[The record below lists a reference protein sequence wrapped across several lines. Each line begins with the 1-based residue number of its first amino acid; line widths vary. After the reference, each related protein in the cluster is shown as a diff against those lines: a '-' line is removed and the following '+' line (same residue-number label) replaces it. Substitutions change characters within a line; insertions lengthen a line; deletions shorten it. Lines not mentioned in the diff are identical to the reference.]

1 MGHGQATTGL
11 QEEGTALGTWP
22 ITAIPATG
30 SYIPEQSWSS
40 SCRPVTPCH
49 PPHPQG
55 PYLRKEVTPPVIFHA
70 LPSVAALLTSTG
82 GGVPPRREF
91 LLTQN
96 SGNRAPGW
104 GP

>member
-49 PPHPQG
+49 PSHPQG
-55 PYLRKEVTPPVIFHA
+55 PYLRKEVTPPVIFHV
-70 LPSVAALLTSTG
+70 LPMVAALLYHQHRG
-82 GGVPPRREF
+82 R
-91 LLTQN
+91 
-96 SGNRAPGW
+96 
-104 GP
+104 GPSKAETRSF